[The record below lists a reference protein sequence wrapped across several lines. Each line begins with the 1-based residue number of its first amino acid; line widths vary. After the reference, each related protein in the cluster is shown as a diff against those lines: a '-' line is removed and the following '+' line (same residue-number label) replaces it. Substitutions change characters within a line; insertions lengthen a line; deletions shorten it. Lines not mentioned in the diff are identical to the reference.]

1 MTEARVAFAV
11 VAVIAV
17 LVVIAIVVASGPMTP
32 ESFSDGREGPGDVI
46 DNDHD
51 DYPHD
56 CLIGDPCTPFP
67 MPSPGR

>member
-1 MTEARVAFAV
+1 MREELVALVV

-17 LVVIAIVVASGPMTP
+17 LVVIAVVIASGPATP
-32 ESFSDGREGPGDVI
+32 LQSYPDGREGPGDVV

-56 CLIGDPCTPFP
+56 CLIGDLCTPFP
-67 MPSPGR
+67 MP